1 MAGGS
6 TGASGRAGG
15 EFVLKPWELHGE
27 GREFEKLGG
36 ELAKAVTAL
45 EQGLAALGAPWG
57 TDRPGSGFAAVYGQ
71 ARGELV
77 GGLRGLAGRVTGVGA
92 GLHTMAARTA
102 DADSS
107 AASGFGAT
115 AVPGAAGAAVP
126 GAAAVSGV
134 PGASPVVPAVY
145 STAPGATPGA
155 APAVPKDMSV

>member
-6 TGASGRAGG
+6 TGEPGRAGG
-15 EFVLKPWELHGE
+15 EFALRPWELHGE
-27 GREFEKLGG
+27 GREFERIGG

-57 TDRPGSGFAAVYGQ
+57 TDRPGSGFAAVYGP

-77 GGLRGLAGRVTGVGA
+77 GGLRGVAGRVAGVGA

-115 AVPGAAGAAVP
+115 AVPEAAGAP
-126 GAAAVSGV
+126 GV
-134 PGASPVVPAVY
+134 PGVPGVPGPAGV
-145 STAPGATPGA
+145 PGATPGA
-155 APAVPKDMSV
+155 APVVPQDMSV